1 LILQKEKTVNRRE
14 PGGRRGDKISTKW
27 FVLLAFGKKKLCG
40 LCVLCGSILFFIPGG
55 YGEFYN
61 FLNNKKTGV
70 ELWPNASEKD

>member
-1 LILQKEKTVNRRE
+1 V
-14 PGGRRGDKISTKW
+14 
-27 FVLLAFGKKKLCG
+27 FLAFGKKKLCG